1 MNRRDVMLAT
11 AMAAAIGWPAVAQE
25 VPKHARIG
33 LMIPGTAFP
42 RRYFD
47 EAMARLGWIE
57 GKNLIVDERITGADA
72 DARAQA
78 ARELVAAR
86 LDAIVAGGIAEAR
99 PLRAVSDTV
108 PIVVIA
114 GADLIQSG
122 LAKSLARPGGNVTGV
137 TVIQQELDGKRLQL
151 LHELLPSARRM
162 AIMLASGAPA
172 LHERL
177 AAAAALVQSFGVT
190 LVPRPVNTG
199 SGLAEI
205 DAALAASEREKD
217 DAIFVQLNPVVSE
230 NRRHV
235 IDVLAGIRLP
245 AIYELCE
252 FVVDGGL
259 LCYGPIIRDNFERAA
274 ALTDKI
280 LRGAR
285 PADLPIEQPIRFELV
300 VNLNTANALGLTIP
314 RSILALA
321 DEVIE

>member
-1 MNRRDVMLAT
+1 MNRRDLLFAVMAV
-11 AMAAAIGWPAVAQE
+11 ASGWPAVAQE
-25 VPKHARIG
+25 VPKKARIG
-33 LMIPGTAFP
+33 LMTTGQAFP

-47 EAMARLGWIE
+47 EAMVRLGWVE
-57 GKNLIVDERITGADA
+57 GKNLTVDWRITGADPG
-72 DARAQA
+72 ARAQA

-86 LDAIVAGGIAEAR
+86 LDAIVAGGIGEAR

-122 LAKSLARPGGNVTGV
+122 LAQSLARPGGNVTGI

-151 LHELLPSARRM
+151 LHELLPGARRM
-162 AIMLASGAPA
+162 AIIVASGAPA

-177 AAAAALVQSFGVT
+177 EAAAALAQSFGVT
-190 LVPRPVNTG
+190 LVPRPVSFG
-199 SGLAEI
+199 GGVADI
-205 DAALAASEREKD
+205 DAAVAASAREKD
-217 DAIFVQLNPVVSE
+217 DAMFLRLNPVLSE

-235 IDVLAGIRLP
+235 IDLIARNRLP
-245 AIYELCE
+245 AMYEIRD

-259 LCYGPIIRDNFERAA
+259 LCYGPIIRDYFERAA

-285 PADLPIEQPIRFELV
+285 PADLPIEQPTRFELV

>member
-86 LDAIVAGGIAEAR
+86 LDAIVAGGIGEAR

-108 PIVVIA
+108 PIVVVA

-122 LAKSLARPGGNVTGV
+122 LAQSLARPGGNVTGV

-151 LHELLPSARRM
+151 LHELLPSARRI
-162 AIMLASGAPA
+162 AIMLASGAP
-172 LHERL
+172 
-177 AAAAALVQSFGVT
+177 
-190 LVPRPVNTG
+190 
-199 SGLAEI
+199 
-205 DAALAASEREKD
+205 
-217 DAIFVQLNPVVSE
+217 VSE

-245 AIYELCE
+245 AIYELRE

-285 PADLPIEQPIRFELV
+285 PADLPIEQPTRFELV

-321 DEVIE
+321 DEASNEVP

>member
-1 MNRRDVMLAT
+1 M
-11 AMAAAIGWPAVAQE
+11 
-25 VPKHARIG
+25 
-33 LMIPGTAFP
+33 
-42 RRYFD
+42 
-47 EAMARLGWIE
+47 
-57 GKNLIVDERITGADA
+57 
-72 DARAQA
+72 
-78 ARELVAAR
+78 
-86 LDAIVAGGIAEAR
+86 
-99 PLRAVSDTV
+99 
-108 PIVVIA
+108 
-114 GADLIQSG
+114 
-122 LAKSLARPGGNVTGV
+122 TGV

-151 LHELLPSARRM
+151 LHELLPAARRI
-162 AIMLASGAPA
+162 AIMIAAERPG

-177 AAAAALVQSFGVT
+177 EAAAALVQSFGVT

-205 DAALAASEREKD
+205 DAALAASERERD
-217 DAIFVQLNPVVSE
+217 EAIFVQLNPVVSE

-245 AIYELCE
+245 AIYELRE

-285 PADLPIEQPIRFELV
+285 PADLPVEQPTRFELV

>member
-1 MNRRDVMLAT
+1 MNRRDLLFAMAT
-11 AMAAAIGWPAVAQE
+11 AVASGWPAVAQE
-25 VPKHARIG
+25 VPKKARIG
-33 LMIPGTAFP
+33 LMTTGTSFP

-47 EAMARLGWIE
+47 EAMVRLGWVE
-57 GKNLIVDERITGADA
+57 GKNLTVDWRITGADPE
-72 DARAQA
+72 ARAQA

-86 LDAIVAGGIAEAR
+86 LDAIVAGGIGEAR

-108 PIVVIA
+108 PIVVVA

-122 LAKSLARPGGNVTGV
+122 LAQSLARPGGNVTGN

-151 LHELLPSARRM
+151 LHELLPAARRM
-162 AIMLASGAPA
+162 AIIVASGAPA

-177 AAAAALVQSFGVT
+177 EAAAALAQSFGVT
-190 LVPRPVNTG
+190 LVPRSVSFG
-199 SGLAEI
+199 GGVADI
-205 DAALAASEREKD
+205 DAAVAASAREKD
-217 DAIFVQLNPVVSE
+217 DAMFLQLNPVLSE

-235 IDVLAGIRLP
+235 IDLIARNRLP
-245 AIYELCE
+245 AMYEIRD

-259 LCYGPIIRDNFERAA
+259 LSYGPVIRDYFERAA

-285 PADLPIEQPIRFELV
+285 PADIPIEQPTRFELV